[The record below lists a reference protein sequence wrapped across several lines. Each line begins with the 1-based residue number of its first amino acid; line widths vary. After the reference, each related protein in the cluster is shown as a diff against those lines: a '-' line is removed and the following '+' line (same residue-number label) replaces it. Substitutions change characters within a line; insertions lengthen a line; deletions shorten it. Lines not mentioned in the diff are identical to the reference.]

1 MAFITVFLAFGG
13 GGCMQQANIWEEYP
27 SAYKRE
33 QLVWFLKAVQVK
45 NDLGAY
51 IHVMSATLRIA

>member
-1 MAFITVFLAFGG
+1 MAFITVFLAFWGG
-13 GGCMQQANIWEEYP
+13 GVQQANIWEEYP

-45 NDLGAY
+45 ND
-51 IHVMSATLRIA
+51 